1 KKINESVND
10 LMKPLANKFIE
21 GKELE
26 RELNSLKNLIDKY
39 YERCKRTFL
48 DNNELLLV
56 KNEINDLINSI

>member
-1 KKINESVND
+1 RINESVND

-39 YERCKRTFL
+39 YERCKRTFF

-56 KNEINDLINSI
+56 KNEIDDLINSI

>member
-1 KKINESVND
+1 
-10 LMKPLANKFIE
+10 MKPLANKFIE

-39 YERCKRTFL
+39 YERCKRTFF

-56 KNEINDLINSI
+56 KNEIDDLINSI